1 MREEPSGHPGPHTPA
16 RPDDPERATLA
27 RDRIPPA
34 LEPRVHKA
42 LDTAPD
48 IETRLAHP
56 IRCGRKRARCD
67 LIRLAHPG
75 VPPVPARGPFPRGHG
90 RPIRLPAL
98 GLSIYVIV
106 AASGHLPRHASEGD
120 PLFVLGRN

>member
-1 MREEPSGHPGPHTPA
+1 MEREARGPPGLHSPAGH
-16 RPDDPERATLA
+16 DDPETVTLA
-27 RDRIPPA
+27 PDRIPSD
-34 LEPRVHKA
+34 LEPRVHND
-42 LDTAPD
+42 LDAAPD
-48 IETRLAHP
+48 IETRLVHP

-106 AASGHLPRHASEGD
+106 AAESHLPRHASEGN